1 MKLCAL
7 IHQFFDHYLLRIKGC
22 GENTIKAYRDAF
34 TLFLPFAAQ
43 YRSIKIRSLTVDH
56 LTPEL
61 ILAFLDHLESERKN
75 TARSRNLRLAAFK
88 SLAKMIRFMHPEKRK
103 LAETLLGIPQKR
115 TQRQLVGFLHQEEIL
130 KVFDAVDLKKSQG
143 FRDYTIFHLLS
154 DSGARASEIATLNL
168 DYFDPEKKT
177 LTIRGKAD
185 RYRQIRLLPKT
196 AQLIEM
202 YIKKYRP
209 KPKLLY
215 AQRLF
220 INQRG
225 EQLTRHGIYRIC
237 KKYLSMVLHP
247 KRMKQIN
254 PVHSFRHSCAVNMLA
269 SGSFLT
275 EVSVHLGHDNPDS
288 TMVYVHV
295 DLARKRAIQKR
306 FIDYTQSVIAKD
318 PKIEELIG
326 WENKE
331 DIMAWLDSL

>member
-1 MKLCAL
+1 MKLSTL

-22 GENTIKAYRDAF
+22 GDNTIKAYRDAF
-34 TLFLPFAAQ
+34 TLFLPFAAG
-43 YRSIKIRSLTVDH
+43 YLSIKIQSLRVDH

-75 TARSRNLRLAAFK
+75 MARSRNLRLATFK
-88 SLAKMIRFMHPEKRK
+88 SIARMIRFMHPEKRK
-103 LAETLLGIPQKR
+103 LAETILNIPQKR
-115 TQRQLVGFLHQEEIL
+115 TQRQLISFLYQEEIL
-130 KVFDAVDLKKSQG
+130 KTFKAVDLKKSQG
-143 FRDYTIFHLLS
+143 FRDYTILHLLT

-168 DYFDPEKKT
+168 DYFDPQKKT
-177 LTIRGKAD
+177 LTIRGKAN
-185 RYRQIRLLPKT
+185 RYRQIRLQPKT

-202 YIKKYRP
+202 YIKKYRSTP
-209 KPKLLY
+209 KVLCR
-215 AQRLF
+215 QRLF

-247 KRMKQIN
+247 KRMKDIN

-269 SGSFLT
+269 SGSFLS
-275 EVSVHLGHDNPDS
+275 EVATHLGHDNPDS

-295 DLARKRAIQKR
+295 DLSRKRAIQKR
-306 FIDYTQSVIAKD
+306 FIEYTQSVIAQD
-318 PKIEELIG
+318 PKIEELID

-331 DIMAWLDSL
+331 DIVAWLDSL

>member
-1 MKLCAL
+1 MKLSTL

-22 GENTIKAYRDAF
+22 SENTIKAYRDAF
-34 TLFLPFAAQ
+34 TLFLPFAAG
-43 YRSIKIRSLTVDH
+43 YRSIKIRSLRVDH

-61 ILAFLDHLESERKN
+61 ILAFLGHLESERKN

-88 SLAKMIRFMHPEKRK
+88 SLAKMMRFMHPEERK
-103 LAETLLGIPQKR
+103 LAEMILSIPQKR

-130 KVFDAVDLKKSQG
+130 RIFDAIDLKKSQG
-143 FRDYTIFHLLS
+143 FRDYTIVHLLS

-209 KPKLLY
+209 KPKPLHR
-215 AQRLF
+215 QRLF

-247 KRMKQIN
+247 KRIKQIN

-295 DLARKRAIQKR
+295 DLSRKRAIQKR